1 VQRVAERSSVENID
15 QTFLWKLLNASVWQ
29 VIGLLVALVVL
40 VGLII
45 RIRALFREDED
56 STADDH
62 QLLSQITDLHREGD
76 LTEDEYRSIKGRL
89 VQKLDERLSD
99 GPSPQEE

>member
-1 VQRVAERSSVENID
+1 MEKID
-15 QTFLWKLLNASVWQ
+15 QTFLWKLLDASVWH

-45 RIRALFREDED
+45 RVRTLFREDED

-62 QLLSQITDLHREGD
+62 RLLTQITDLHREGD
-76 LTEDEYRSIKGRL
+76 LTEEEYRSIKGRL
-89 VQKLDERLSD
+89 VQKLDEQLKNN
-99 GPSPQEE
+99 E